1 METELKLHYKEAW
14 SKALEMG
21 ITHLPV
27 EELAEKM
34 NGIFY
39 VHSKKKRVNN
49 VSRKQ
54 AVRNTARGTAER
66 KTTETPKKKRVNNLM
81 ERTPQRSVTTDK
93 PFQRSNGEGK
103 PTLRNPK
110 TERPFQN
117 KQSESKFGRTS
128 FQNRKPFP
136 RPQGKMSQGG
146 PNRQS
151 ATLTPI
157 AGSPGKFLWTSA
169 DGKIKLRLPCRYH

>member
-1 METELKLHYKEAW
+1 
-14 SKALEMG
+14 
-21 ITHLPV
+21 
-27 EELAEKM
+27 
-34 NGIFY
+34 
-39 VHSKKKRVNN
+39 
-49 VSRKQ
+49 
-54 AVRNTARGTAER
+54 
-66 KTTETPKKKRVNNLM
+66 M

-93 PFQRSNGEGK
+93 PSQRNNGEGK
-103 PTLRNPK
+103 PALRNPR

-117 KQSESKFGRTS
+117 KQSESKFGKPS
-128 FQNRKPFP
+128 FQNRKTFP

-169 DGKIKLRLPCRYH
+169 DGKLKLRLPCRYHEDKGATAKECMSTKPGHCYECSKPGYIAPPIRECKGNHQWKEDKTNTSFGRSRNNRQRI